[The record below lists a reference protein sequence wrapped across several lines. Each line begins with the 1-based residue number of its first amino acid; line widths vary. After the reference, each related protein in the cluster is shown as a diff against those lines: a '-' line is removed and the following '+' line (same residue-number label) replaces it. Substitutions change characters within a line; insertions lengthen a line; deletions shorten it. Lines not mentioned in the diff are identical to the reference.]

1 MMGILDFIG
10 SIFKPAA
17 DLIDNLHTSDEERL
31 TIEKQKL
38 EIQKE
43 MQQIE
48 ATVRT
53 KMIDYETQL
62 QQAQAKII
70 AAEASSSS
78 WLTSNWRPITMLT
91 FVVLIVLRWLNL
103 LPDAHISKEV
113 EVQLMEI
120 IKFGLGGYVVGRSV
134 EKSVKTYAASKRK
147 SGEEDAVG

>member
-17 DLIDNLHTSDEERL
+17 DLVDNLHTSDEERL

-53 KMIDYETQL
+53 KMIEYETQL

-70 AAEASSSS
+70 AAEATSSS
-78 WLTSNWRPITMLT
+78 WLTSNWRPVTMLT

-103 LPDAHISKEV
+103 LPDAHISHDV

-134 EKSVKTYAASKRK
+134 EKSMKTYAESKRK
-147 SGEEDAVG
+147 SSEEGAVG

>member
-1 MMGILDFIG
+1 MGILDFIS

-17 DLIDNLHTSDEERL
+17 DLIDNLTTTDEERL

-48 ATVRT
+48 AAVRT
-53 KMIDYETQL
+53 KMIEYESQL

-70 AAEASSSS
+70 TAEATSSS

-91 FVVLIVLRWLNL
+91 FVALIVLRWLNL
-103 LPDAHISKEV
+103 LPDAHISADV
-113 EVQLMEI
+113 ENQLMQI
-120 IKFGLGGYVVGRSV
+120 IKFGLGGYVVGRSL
-134 EKSVKTYAASKRK
+134 EKSVKSYSEGKRR
-147 SGEEDAVG
+147 EAEQEAVG

>member
-1 MMGILDFIG
+1 MGILDFIS

-17 DLIDNLHTSDEERL
+17 DLIDNLTTTDEERL

-53 KMIDYETQL
+53 KMIDYESQL
-62 QQAQAKII
+62 QEAQAKII
-70 AAEASSSS
+70 QAEATSAS

-91 FVVLIVLRWLNL
+91 FVALIVLRWLGL
-103 LPDAHISKEV
+103 LPHITESV
-113 EVQLMEI
+113 ETQLFEI
-120 IKFGLGGYVVGRSV
+120 IKFGLGGYVVGRSL
-134 EKSVKTYAASKRK
+134 EKSVQSYSAGKRK
-147 SGEEDAVG
+147 ATQEEAVG